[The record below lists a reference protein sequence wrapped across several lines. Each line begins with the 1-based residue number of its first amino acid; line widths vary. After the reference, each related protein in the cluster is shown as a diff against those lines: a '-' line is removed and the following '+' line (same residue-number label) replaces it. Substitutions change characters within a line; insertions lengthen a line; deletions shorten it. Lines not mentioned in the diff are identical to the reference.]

1 MDNTSS
7 EFDRTAEITSIIL
20 LYNPHFTPRTSTLPR
35 SQNKGYKSMAS
46 VSAKALDQPAVDSV
60 AGAYRV
66 TSMVAKIQT
75 GLREE
80 LHNLTPMVRDF
91 VRSSGI
97 RAGSLI
103 VSSLHT
109 TCAIFIN
116 EWQDALMHDVRA
128 YLQSCIAKENYYR
141 HNDPAWSDCDRHN
154 ADSHLR
160 SLLLGASLAL
170 QIVDGDVVLGE
181 WQSIIM
187 AELDGPRE
195 RTLRFQAMGVSR
207 NA

>member
-1 MDNTSS
+1 
-7 EFDRTAEITSIIL
+7 
-20 LYNPHFTPRTSTLPR
+20 
-35 SQNKGYKSMAS
+35 MAS
-46 VSAKALDQPAVDSV
+46 ASAKALEPALNVVTGGYQV
-60 AGAYRV
+60 AS
-66 TSMVAKIQT
+66 TVAKIGT

-80 LHNLTPMVRDF
+80 LQNLTPMVREF

-97 RAGSLI
+97 LAGSLI

-109 TCAIFIN
+109 TCAVFIN
-116 EWQDALMHDVRA
+116 EWQDALMHDFKS
-128 YLQSCIAKENYYR
+128 YLQSLIAREDYYR

-160 SLLLGASLAL
+160 SLMLGTNVSL
-170 QIVDGDVVLGE
+170 QIADGDIVLGE

-195 RTLRFQAMGVSR
+195 RTVRLQAMGVGQ
-207 NA
+207 